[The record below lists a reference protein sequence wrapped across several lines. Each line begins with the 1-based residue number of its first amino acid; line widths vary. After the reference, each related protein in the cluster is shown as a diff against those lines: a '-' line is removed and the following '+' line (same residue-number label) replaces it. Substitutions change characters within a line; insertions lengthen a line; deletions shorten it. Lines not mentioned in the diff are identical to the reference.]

1 MARASKDVLDI
12 INKRKKFD
20 SDSKED
26 KSQAPVKK
34 NSTIANTSENK
45 VSSQK
50 TEIRGK
56 RASQEV
62 LDIINKR
69 NKFASRPSV
78 SKPSIS
84 SPVAHPATGGNSPI
98 KTPTVTAP
106 VIHDAAYWEKR
117 FNEEMERLKVEHAND
132 PGFPFAAHAIGI
144 VEEEKKLEE
153 YINKYSQKE
162 YKDNFFGQTAASYRQ
177 AKIADKKADRY
188 GEYYTTGNKRD
199 LQLAQAV
206 GELQKT
212 FAENNAE
219 TLKDDAT
226 LPWISQ
232 TMAGYAPQFMRQ
244 TGARIAGGIE
254 GGFIGATVGAPQVGA
269 VVGQSLAASAEMY
282 NSTRN
287 QIFGEL
293 LEMGVDEEIARQA
306 ANDEAVV
313 SSAIEGA
320 DALGDAFT
328 FGTTSLLKTLGKG
341 ALKGTAKGAG
351 KELAKTLLKYGI
363 NIAQEYGEEWTQE
376 GVGIANER
384 RTQAGETGMLGLAKD
399 SGKVAWGALTGTE
412 DEETRS
418 RMSQAG
424 EEGAKIALMMGALP
438 NAANVAINAKNLHTE
453 RTVGKLYSPEVDAL
467 IQEGLDSDE
476 NSEAHTLAEE
486 MKAKQDAG
494 KKITNAELVEM
505 VRANEQAIAEEETPS
520 SLEEAAKMRVNDI
533 ETNKTAENTDDIP
546 KADNLPT
553 RTEKTETEVKEPVAK
568 GVAEVETKT
577 DTSTPDT
584 VTAPSVAELQKAQEA
599 KAEEAAFE
607 AGRQNVPRESVTL
620 ATPAQEE
627 AYNAGRIEHIKNMP
641 KEENLDSKKE
651 QAYNVSGKLTDK
663 TKRVFAKGRDIGV
676 SFSDERGYISDGYI
690 AMPIDKADADFAKSE
705 WGARES
711 DKLSSIVENI
721 INRDDFIPLTSN
733 PVEGLLTTGL
743 SRSGSS
749 SAYMF
754 TLEDGRQ
761 FAVQKKYAKYLDGN
775 NLSVVFDKGKPFA
788 LKATDNDGN
797 FVGMALAI
805 RHNGDTY
812 DITDTKEVSMK
823 SFKNKPASKTETRST
838 DDIALSFEEKDKK
851 KREVMSR
858 YGLSEDEANAVV
870 KYKEPEAY
878 KINAK
883 LREDESLLDE
893 TQKKTVEFLDSAL
906 EKLPKHKGRAFRTV
920 SFDDVFDS
928 EEMYNDFL
936 EKHKEG
942 KLVIYDAYTS
952 ASSKIDGHPMDENTK
967 YGITLEIDGES
978 ARDVDGFGNNFE
990 KEVIFPRRRSFV
1002 VTEVGTDNDGRP
1014 YIKVKEVGNH
1024 DRQQRY
1030 SEERGDVLQR
1040 VRTEEELHSNV
1051 QEVSERNSL
1060 QSGDTKN
1067 SVQGV
1072 RADKVNS
1079 PQDKIEND
1087 VVKESA
1093 ADVHDGVLD
1102 RESDNDTG
1110 VLQSE
1115 SVQEAEEKRN
1125 TGTEGRKSRKD
1136 VVDENGT
1143 DVQTVEGEATAE
1155 RPVDSG
1161 SDDNGVRERDNG
1173 DGDSGAGTHGNDNVD
1188 VKSKDYVITKAVAEE
1203 IDTSAPSMED
1213 NIKAIETLHEL
1224 EGKGKAP
1231 TKSQQSILAKFKGWG
1246 GLSGAFYGQAKNRLR
1261 ELMSDSELAAAQSTV
1276 NDAYFTP
1283 THIIDSVYKALG
1295 HLGFEGGN
1303 VLEPSM
1309 GVGNFFGRMPKAI
1322 KDNSSLYG
1330 VEIDTISGRIAQ
1342 YLYPSA
1348 NIEVSPFQDVAY
1360 KDGAFDLIIG
1370 NVPFGEVKYKYKGNK
1385 YLIHDYFFVKAMDK
1399 LKDGGV
1405 MAFLTSRGT
1414 LDKMDSKTRA
1424 ELAKQ
1429 GKLIAAYR
1437 LPSNVF
1443 TRSAG
1448 ASPVTDL
1455 IIMQKS
1461 SDTNGERFVNLGSVT
1476 IRGEE
1481 FSINEYFAN
1490 NPQNIIGEL
1499 TKKWNYRSGK
1509 YDVDVTATGDVA
1521 EQLTKAI
1528 KKLPKNLINGTQTVG
1543 SVDVTENTAPVQ
1555 TFAAKDNGT
1564 VEYIDAQTGEVKQI
1578 KGKSANVAKAYIKI
1592 KEVYQELVDAT
1603 LNEAGQSVVE
1613 GKRKELNA
1621 EYDGFVKKYGSLE
1634 KNKKLLTADN
1644 DFFKISGLEVYDTK
1658 TKSIIKSEMFTK
1670 DTLGK
1675 RKPKRAD
1682 STLDAL
1688 SISIGESGGVDLARI
1703 SELTNLPESEVIKQ
1717 LDDRIV
1723 YTPDGTYELNEVYL
1737 SGNVREKY
1745 EAVKGKKGFE
1755 KNEQMLKNVIPEDI
1769 PAKNITPQF
1778 GAPWIQPKYVAQFL
1792 RETLNLY
1799 STPTVSYDSTTGTWA
1814 ISGDTWGDHTLMTSK
1829 FGTKYQDA
1837 IKLAEKALNMRRIV
1851 VKDNEGR
1858 VIVTETRAAQQKA
1871 EDIKTAFEEWCF
1883 KDSERRQELVK
1894 TFNEKFNSHRNM
1906 DFSELSK
1913 YLTFDGLTETFKL
1926 RDYQKRAVA
1935 RAIFNGNT
1943 LLAHGVGTGKTAE
1956 MISIAMELKRMGI
1969 AKKNMMV
1976 VPPHKVADFRN
1987 DILKMYP
1994 SAKVIMLEKGANATQ
2009 RQRFYAQV
2017 AANDF
2022 DIVVI
2027 PHSSFGM
2034 LDVSA
2039 DTKMAFVSN
2048 QIAELEEVLTAA
2060 QAEKGKID
2068 GRFIKQLENQKKRL
2082 EEKLKFVT
2090 ESAKDNGNT
2099 FEELGVDSLFVDE
2112 AHNFKNLPFSSKLS
2126 RVAGVSVNQS
2136 NNKTRASRAENMF
2149 MITDYLNRNNGRITF
2164 GTATPI
2170 TNSMSEIYNM
2180 TRFLRPD
2187 ILEDAGI
2194 QSFDAWASM
2203 FGSIVNQAEVDP
2215 SGRHM
2220 RMKERFSKFKNVA
2233 QMVEQFRRMADIL
2246 KTGDVIQELPIAERI
2261 DVVNEPNDIQ
2271 EEFLDII
2278 DKMIDEIRT
2287 SGQNAKHN
2295 MLEVTT
2301 AGQMAAIDLRFVE
2314 SYFEGKYTRAD
2325 LNLPNNRIAQV
2336 AKKVIKEYKDS
2347 NATKG
2352 TQFVFCDVGV
2362 SDDPS
2367 KKYNLHVYGDLIN
2380 RLVAAGI
2387 PRNEI
2392 AVAQDF
2398 EDKADLSAKVNTGEI
2413 RVLIG
2418 STAVMGEGM
2427 NAQNKAVALHHMTV
2441 PARPSD
2447 IEQREGRIIRYGNE
2461 NKNVRI
2467 YRYIQEKSYDS
2478 YQWQMQERKASFI
2491 NQALSG
2497 GTVEELEEMSD
2508 FQLTAREAKAVASGN
2523 PLLLEKIEVEDKLNK
2538 LKSLRNKF
2546 NTDKL
2551 EMQDR
2556 LAMLPNRIGKLEK
2569 QIADTKADLETI
2581 NASGAEFELTV
2592 GKTKHTER
2600 AKAAEALEK
2609 AVSKAPR
2616 NGTRTLI
2623 GQYKGLELYYTASIG
2638 KGIEY
2643 TLKGNKEYT
2652 IEGGESARGNI
2663 TRIINA
2669 VEKISSDLSLSEAML
2684 KNYKS
2689 EIETLKKEVFAEFP
2703 KAKEFEE
2710 LQTKL
2715 NEIDTQLGINV
2726 SEVDMSEVVVGEEDA
2741 DGDVEQMYGA
2751 KEADHSDQ
2759 WTAERVGDK
2768 NKKPKS
2774 LSQIIEDIRH
2784 DFGVNITTG
2793 HIRGSDIRG
2802 THTKGT
2808 GGIRTKKALD
2818 LPTISHE
2825 LGHDFDEK
2833 YGLRDGISED
2843 MQEELVSQLDDGLK
2857 EKYPAQQLVGEG
2869 IAEYVRKFLQNRET
2883 AAIDY
2888 PLFTDHFLGSMTG
2901 KELAQL
2907 EQLADDVNAYY
2918 ALDADTATS
2927 SIKLYGEKAPDAR
2940 TVDEKLKAKA
2950 DEIYQ
2955 AWVDA
2960 NHGIKRF
2967 DLATGADTYK
2977 IATNAAYSD
2986 AIAGNMISGGD
2997 LTDANGKYVS
3007 PGLMTALHGL
3017 DLNNKEEYRLFGEY
3031 LTVKHG
3037 PERLAEGMRTFSD
3050 DRKNNTAWMN
3060 NRQAEI
3066 ERQHPEFVE
3075 ISERLY
3081 KFWDKFMQTWA
3092 VNTGLVDKATYQ
3104 SWRDRW
3110 EYYVPFNRVVNQDG
3124 ITQGAKRGFA
3134 NQNSTIKKA
3143 RGSGR
3148 DIVHPV
3154 DNMIVNLVKM
3164 VNAGV
3169 RNNVMVQITT
3179 QAQKLKADASF
3190 LEKVP
3195 MPLTATKMDMTG
3207 VKEKLTEM
3215 FELSEMTEKA
3225 KTEAT
3230 GYVDA
3235 LDDILMQYGRGK
3247 AHGDVIF
3254 VLKNG
3259 QPEAWKIND
3268 AGLLESLTSM
3278 SPKTMDGILDA
3289 YAVVSRFM
3297 TANITGLNTVWSI
3310 FSNLPKDLQS
3320 FYVYSPD
3327 KNIVKLARGLCSA
3340 YLNKFKGANADPLY
3354 KEYLALGGGQTS
3366 VYTADRNLAKQAR
3379 KQMKRKSATNR
3390 FQKINWNPLDWI
3402 GFISDTIESGPRYA
3416 IFKIL
3421 RDKGI
3426 SPQDAFYE
3434 AMDITVNFR
3443 KGGRVSREMNKVIP
3457 FFNANV
3463 QGLDKFR
3470 RWITAEELA
3479 KKDNR
3484 LKRVRA
3490 RTAFLFATGAI
3501 AAGLVFALNN
3511 GDDEKE
3517 KEYEQ
3522 LSNFI
3527 KNSYWNIPLGDGKYF
3542 AIPKPR
3548 ELGVLSSFFETCMEY
3563 GIGDNDHAFD
3573 EFYAYASENFLP
3585 AIANDIAQVGS
3596 KGVVETG
3603 MNIIGSLGI
3612 IGVVGYLGANRDF
3625 LGRPIVSSGLQNL
3638 EPKDQYTARTSKI
3651 AYWVGQA
3658 TNGSPQQIDFF
3669 FQQILGG
3676 WWKSQKAL
3684 FPVGGENVDY
3694 TLGVRNTYVKDNQ
3707 YSTDLTNWLYDRA
3720 DKTARAKNSNPT
3732 DIDKAISAK
3741 WDSNMTSFYGK
3752 YYKQAKNKSE
3762 TTATRATRQT
3772 VLDMIHEYQKGID
3785 SNYKTKT
3792 QKAVEKVCKE
3802 QNSTEYLPSVMS
3814 VTVKDANDKE
3824 HTLSDIQY
3832 VEYQT
3837 DYLRLYWET
3846 IEDSLPEAQS
3856 ASERA
3861 RIVEAAK
3868 RVAREKA
3875 QANTLKRIGA
3885 GTSKF
3890 AKTYEGVS
3898 NKHLTEFFAGLDE
3911 ANTDNSVK
3919 KSEVVDVIREID
3931 IEDTEA
3937 WALFLS
3943 QNDSYGAN
3951 YAKGKGVAGNKY
3963 VEFLDTLD
3971 KVDKPTESGN
3981 LGSYTQDEATEAIRR
3996 VPGISNRDRAIL
4008 WKSVNK
4014 NWKDKNNPWRAYLR

>member
-45 VSSQK
+45 VSSPK

-84 SPVAHPATGGNSPI
+84 SPVAHPATGGISSI
-98 KTPTVTAP
+98 KAPTVTKAP
-106 VIHDAAYWEKR
+106 TLSSATDVESRILKLSTELAELNSKYTDDYWNKLLEDETAKYLAENPMAGTAIEAWQKVEDESKPINERKEALQKQIDELVSGMYNYRDANFLDLTVNSAKRGWHNSAYGTAVWDADKAKVNELEGKLDSEDYKFKTDSWWEKAISGA
-117 FNEEMERLKVEHAND
+117 MEQA
-132 PGFPFAAHAIGI
+132 
-144 VEEEKKLEE
+144 
-153 YINKYSQKE
+153 
-162 YKDNFFGQTAASYRQ
+162 GQMA
-177 AKIADKKADRY
+177 
-188 GEYYTTGNKRD
+188 YTTTRPDTITLTLGGASAAAGAAA
-199 LQLAQAV
+199 LAGQAGPQV
-206 GELQKT
+206 M
-212 FAENNAE
+212 
-219 TLKDDAT
+219 
-226 LPWISQ
+226 LPEEVISVPVAAA
-232 TMAGYAPQFMRQ
+232 M
-244 TGARIAGGIE
+244 GARVGFGSAAAINAMKIE
-254 GGFIGATVGAPQVGA
+254 GGHAYKEMIDNGVSPETAEKIALAVGGANGLIEAIQLDELIDA
-269 VVGQSLAASAEMY
+269 FKVVG
-282 NSTRN
+282 
-287 QIFGEL
+287 
-293 LEMGVDEEIARQA
+293 
-306 ANDEAVV
+306 
-313 SSAIEGA
+313 
-320 DALGDAFT
+320 
-328 FGTTSLLKTLGKG
+328 GKG
-341 ALKGTAKGAG
+341 TSQSVFSLILNELKRRGIDVF
-351 KELAKTLLKYGI
+351 KEST
-363 NIAQEYGEEWTQE
+363 QEVVQE
-376 GVGIANER
+376 GVTMGGVELGSRIDNGEGVYSAKDVGER
-384 RTQAGETGMLGLAKD
+384 ALDTFTSSMLTFGAMNIPSATVNTTRNIVDNNRLNKIGETYSADVDSVIQAGL
-399 SGKVAWGALTGTE
+399 
-412 DEETRS
+412 
-418 RMSQAG
+418 
-424 EEGAKIALMMGALP
+424 
-438 NAANVAINAKNLHTE
+438 E
-453 RTVGKLYSPEVDAL
+453 RDV
-467 IQEGLDSDE
+467 
-476 NSEAHTLAEE
+476 NSEAHKVAEDLQNKRNSGE
-486 MKAKQDAG
+486 T
-494 KKITNAELVEM
+494 ITNSEIGNAVVATVQEL
-505 VRANEQAIAEEETPS
+505 RKEQGYSDLETDAQPS
-520 SLEEAAKMRVNDI
+520 SLEEAAEMRVNDI

-553 RTEKTETEVKEPVAK
+553 RTEKTETEVKEPVTK

-577 DTSTPDT
+577 DTSTSDT
-584 VTAPSVAELQKAQEA
+584 VATPSVAELQKAQEA

-607 AGRQNVPRESVTL
+607 AGRQNVPREHVTL

-641 KEENLDSKKE
+641 KEENLDSKNE

-690 AMPIDKADADFAKSE
+690 ALPIDETDASFAKSE
-705 WGARES
+705 WGVKDS
-711 DKLSSIVENI
+711 DKLSTIVEHI

-733 PVEGLLTTGL
+733 PVEGKVMDGM
-743 SRSGSS
+743 SKNGSA
-749 SAYMF
+749 AYIF
-754 TLEDGRQ
+754 TLDDGRQ
-761 FAVQKKYAKYLDGN
+761 FGVRKKYVQHLDGN
-775 NLSVVFDKGKPFA
+775 SLSVVFDKGKPLA
-788 LKATDNDGN
+788 IKAMDSDGN

-1072 RADKVNS
+1072 RADKVNN
-1079 PQDKIEND
+1079 PQDKIAKD
-1087 VVKESA
+1087 VIKYIEKGKDFSSARLFEIADKAYGGTMAEGAYTVKDAYDGMELAVNRYLMNAEFVKNANGDASVAVETTNKLIDLLTHIPTQTKRTAEQESYQQFSTPPNIA
-1093 ADVHDGVLD
+1093 YISAWVANIDNADV
-1102 RESDNDTG
+1102 
-1110 VLQSE
+1110 
-1115 SVQEAEEKRN
+1115 
-1125 TGTEGRKSRKD
+1125 
-1136 VVDENGT
+1136 
-1143 DVQTVEGEATAE
+1143 
-1155 RPVDSG
+1155 
-1161 SDDNGVRERDNG
+1161 
-1173 DGDSGAGTHGNDNVD
+1173 
-1188 VKSKDYVITKAVAEE
+1188 
-1203 IDTSAPSMED
+1203 
-1213 NIKAIETLHEL
+1213 
-1224 EGKGKAP
+1224 
-1231 TKSQQSILAKFKGWG
+1231 
-1246 GLSGAFYGQAKNRLR
+1246 
-1261 ELMSDSELAAAQSTV
+1261 
-1276 NDAYFTP
+1276 
-1283 THIIDSVYKALG
+1283 
-1295 HLGFEGGN
+1295 
-1303 VLEPSM
+1303 VLEPSAGIGGLALWGKAWGATVYANELSERRLEFLNQLGLDGTFNLNAEQIDNLLPDNIKPSVVVM
-1309 GVGNFFGRMPKAI
+1309 NPPFSATAGRMSKNNTANAKRHIEQALERLEPNGRLVAI
-1322 KDNSSLYG
+1322 LGNGMADDAPSFKSWWNDLRSEYG
-1330 VEIDTISGRIAQ
+1330 VR
-1342 YLYPSA
+1342 A
-1348 NIEVSPFQDVAY
+1348 NIRIDGSNYRKYGTTFDVQLVVIDKTGPNTEQTITGTY
-1360 KDGAFDLIIG
+1360 KDLSEI
-1370 NVPFGEVKYKYKGNK
+1370 P
-1385 YLIHDYFFVKAMDK
+1385 
-1399 LKDGGV
+1399 
-1405 MAFLTSRGT
+1405 T
-1414 LDKMDSKTRA
+1414 LLEGIRDDRQAVVRDSDVSIERDTTARNDT
-1424 ELAKQ
+1424 ERQ
-1429 GKLIAAYR
+1429 GR
-1437 LPSNVF
+1437 LE
-1443 TRSAG
+1443 RSAG
-1448 ASPVTDL
+1448 DTSDVLDGKQASEDSNRTPDSKRT
-1455 IIMQKS
+1455 KR
-1461 SDTNGERFVNLGSVT
+1461 SDGVR
-1476 IRGEE
+1476 
-1481 FSINEYFAN
+1481 
-1490 NPQNIIGEL
+1490 
-1499 TKKWNYRSGK
+1499 
-1509 YDVDVTATGDVA
+1509 
-1521 EQLTKAI
+1521 
-1528 KKLPKNLINGTQTVG
+1528 
-1543 SVDVTENTAPVQ
+1543 
-1555 TFAAKDNGT
+1555 
-1564 VEYIDAQTGEVKQI
+1564 
-1578 KGKSANVAKAYIKI
+1578 GKS
-1592 KEVYQELVDAT
+1592 
-1603 LNEAGQSVVE
+1603 E
-1613 GKRKELNA
+1613 G
-1621 EYDGFVKKYGSLE
+1621 
-1634 KNKKLLTADN
+1634 
-1644 DFFKISGLEVYDTK
+1644 
-1658 TKSIIKSEMFTK
+1658 
-1670 DTLGK
+1670 
-1675 RKPKRAD
+1675 
-1682 STLDAL
+1682 
-1688 SISIGESGGVDLARI
+1688 
-1703 SELTNLPESEVIKQ
+1703 
-1717 LDDRIV
+1717 
-1723 YTPDGTYELNEVYL
+1723 
-1737 SGNVREKY
+1737 
-1745 EAVKGKKGFE
+1745 
-1755 KNEQMLKNVIPEDI
+1755 
-1769 PAKNITPQF
+1769 
-1778 GAPWIQPKYVAQFL
+1778 
-1792 RETLNLY
+1792 
-1799 STPTVSYDSTTGTWA
+1799 
-1814 ISGDTWGDHTLMTSK
+1814 
-1829 FGTKYQDA
+1829 
-1837 IKLAEKALNMRRIV
+1837 
-1851 VKDNEGR
+1851 
-1858 VIVTETRAAQQKA
+1858 
-1871 EDIKTAFEEWCF
+1871 
-1883 KDSERRQELVK
+1883 
-1894 TFNEKFNSHRNM
+1894 NS
-1906 DFSELSK
+1906 
-1913 YLTFDGLTETFKL
+1913 
-1926 RDYQKRAVA
+1926 
-1935 RAIFNGNT
+1935 
-1943 LLAHGVGTGKTAE
+1943 
-1956 MISIAMELKRMGI
+1956 
-1969 AKKNMMV
+1969 
-1976 VPPHKVADFRN
+1976 
-1987 DILKMYP
+1987 
-1994 SAKVIMLEKGANATQ
+1994 
-2009 RQRFYAQV
+2009 
-2017 AANDF
+2017 
-2022 DIVVI
+2022 
-2027 PHSSFGM
+2027 
-2034 LDVSA
+2034 
-2039 DTKMAFVSN
+2039 
-2048 QIAELEEVLTAA
+2048 
-2060 QAEKGKID
+2060 
-2068 GRFIKQLENQKKRL
+2068 
-2082 EEKLKFVT
+2082 
-2090 ESAKDNGNT
+2090 
-2099 FEELGVDSLFVDE
+2099 
-2112 AHNFKNLPFSSKLS
+2112 
-2126 RVAGVSVNQS
+2126 
-2136 NNKTRASRAENMF
+2136 
-2149 MITDYLNRNNGRITF
+2149 
-2164 GTATPI
+2164 
-2170 TNSMSEIYNM
+2170 
-2180 TRFLRPD
+2180 
-2187 ILEDAGI
+2187 
-2194 QSFDAWASM
+2194 
-2203 FGSIVNQAEVDP
+2203 
-2215 SGRHM
+2215 
-2220 RMKERFSKFKNVA
+2220 
-2233 QMVEQFRRMADIL
+2233 
-2246 KTGDVIQELPIAERI
+2246 
-2261 DVVNEPNDIQ
+2261 
-2271 EEFLDII
+2271 
-2278 DKMIDEIRT
+2278 
-2287 SGQNAKHN
+2287 
-2295 MLEVTT
+2295 
-2301 AGQMAAIDLRFVE
+2301 
-2314 SYFEGKYTRAD
+2314 
-2325 LNLPNNRIAQV
+2325 
-2336 AKKVIKEYKDS
+2336 
-2347 NATKG
+2347 
-2352 TQFVFCDVGV
+2352 
-2362 SDDPS
+2362 
-2367 KKYNLHVYGDLIN
+2367 
-2380 RLVAAGI
+2380 
-2387 PRNEI
+2387 
-2392 AVAQDF
+2392 
-2398 EDKADLSAKVNTGEI
+2398 
-2413 RVLIG
+2413 
-2418 STAVMGEGM
+2418 
-2427 NAQNKAVALHHMTV
+2427 
-2441 PARPSD
+2441 
-2447 IEQREGRIIRYGNE
+2447 
-2461 NKNVRI
+2461 
-2467 YRYIQEKSYDS
+2467 
-2478 YQWQMQERKASFI
+2478 
-2491 NQALSG
+2491 
-2497 GTVEELEEMSD
+2497 
-2508 FQLTAREAKAVASGN
+2508 
-2523 PLLLEKIEVEDKLNK
+2523 
-2538 LKSLRNKF
+2538 
-2546 NTDKL
+2546 
-2551 EMQDR
+2551 
-2556 LAMLPNRIGKLEK
+2556 
-2569 QIADTKADLETI
+2569 
-2581 NASGAEFELTV
+2581 
-2592 GKTKHTER
+2592 
-2600 AKAAEALEK
+2600 K
-2609 AVSKAPR
+2609 AVSKNAR
-2616 NGTRTLI
+2616 SENDSTVDGSNAGTRM
-2623 GQYKGLELYYTASIG
+2623 ELSRNTESDVVG
-2638 KGIEY
+2638 K
-2643 TLKGNKEYT
+2643 
-2652 IEGGESARGNI
+2652 
-2663 TRIINA
+2663 
-2669 VEKISSDLSLSEAML
+2669 SS
-2684 KNYKS
+2684 
-2689 EIETLKKEVFAEFP
+2689 V
-2703 KAKEFEE
+2703 KEFEE
-2710 LQTKL
+2710 NPDSVYSTYIPRKVNIKGAKKHPARLVESAAMAAVDPPDVTYTPALPASIAEKGILSDAQLENVVYAGQAHSQMLGDGKRKGYFIGDGTGVGKGRQISGIIMDNFLQGRKKAVWISASTGLVNDAKRDWQDLGGNPDDIIDLKGTKL
-2715 NEIDTQLGINV
+2715 LKTGIEADSGILFGAYSTLSNSANKEQRFDLLKKWLGEDFDGVIALDEAHKMGNSVPMKKKRGKSKPSQQALTGIELQKTFPNARIVYASATGATDVSQYGYLERLGLWGKGTAFNDLNDFINKISNGGLAAMELVARDMKAMGVYMARSISYDDVKYDTLQHDLTPMQTEIYDTMSEAWQKVLQNVNEALEVTGADKNGQARGAAYSAIFGGQQRFYNQILTSMSMPSVIEDMKKELAAGRSCVIQLTNTNEAQANRAIAKNEAEGGNLEDLDLTPSETLTQLLEKSFPIQV
-2726 SEVDMSEVVVGEEDA
+2726 FEEYMDEEGRVKSRLVRDA
-2741 DGDVEQMYGA
+2741 DGNPVIDKKAVRMRDNLIAELSQMKVPDGPLEMLLDAFGVDEVAEVTGRSRRVVEKRDENGKMRRVIETRSATAGTADAKAFQDGRKRILVFSDAGGTGFSYHADKRAKNQQQRVHYLLQPGWSASNAVQGFGRTHRSNQASAPIVRLITTNAMGQKRFTSTIARRLDQLGALTKGQRQTGSGVFSEKDNLENPIAADALAQYYKGADRDILKKLGLYDSLFDEYGRLNDGAEDLRNVSKFLNRILALKVDEQNEVFQGFYDTFERMMDVAISNGTVDMGLENYRADKIEVIDEKVVRKDESGADTKYVQMKTYRKPIIAMYDTSHPKFKGLVRMEDGSVRAVYETSSKTNARGEIERRFRLDSPVKGVSNTFVEKTLNEKTTAIDKADWKKAWQEEVAKAPEYTEGTLHLLTGTLLPIWNRLPQNNTRVMRVMSSDGRQYLGRVIAPSQIDLVLRGLGAGRTMQTYTPQQISDAVLKQGKEAVLRDDRQKIVRRRVSNEWRMEVTGQNTWYLVRRYPDIISERINYEYRYFIPTGEAGNKILEDLVKNNPVVDMREETKSGDVDYMHGA
-2751 KEADHSDQ
+2751 KEADHSEQ

-2802 THTKGT
+2802 THERGT

-2818 LPTISHE
+2818 LPTIAHE
-2825 LGHDFDEK
+2825 LGHEFDEK
-2833 YGLRDGISED
+2833 YGLQDGISEE
-2843 MQEELVSQLDDGLK
+2843 MKNELLGQLDDGLK
-2857 EKYPAQQLVGEG
+2857 QKYKENKLVGEG

-2927 SIKLYGEKAPDAR
+2927 SIQLYGEKAPDAR
-2940 TVDEKLKAKA
+2940 TVGEKLKAKA
-2950 DEIYQ
+2950 DAIYQ
-2955 AWVDA
+2955 AWGDA

-2967 DLATGADTYK
+2967 DVATGANTYK
-2977 IATNAAYSD
+2977 LATNAAYSD

-2997 LTDANGKYVS
+2997 LTDANGKYVA

-3037 PERLAEGMRTFSD
+3037 PERLAEGLRTFSD

-3148 DIVHPV
+3148 DIIHPV
-3154 DNMIVNLVKM
+3154 DNMIANLVKM

-3215 FELSEMTEKA
+3215 LETGNMTTKD
-3225 KTEAT
+3225 KLEAT

-3268 AGLLESLTSM
+3268 VGMLSSLTSM
-3278 SPKTMDGILDA
+3278 SPHTMDGILDA
-3289 YAVVSRFM
+3289 LAVTSRFM
-3297 TANITGLNTVWSI
+3297 TANITGNNLVWSI
-3310 FSNLPKDLQS
+3310 FSNLPRDMMTFFTYSKNKKPLKMAAGIGGA
-3320 FYVYSPD
+3320 YV
-3327 KNIVKLARGLCSA
+3327 
-3340 YLNKFKGANADPLY
+3340 NKFKGANADPLY
-3354 KEYLALGGGQTS
+3354 KEFLALGGGQTS
-3366 VYTADRNLAKQAR
+3366 VYTSDRNLTKTAR
-3379 KQMKRKSATNR
+3379 KQMTRKTGKG
-3390 FQKINWNPLDWI
+3390 FEKVDWNPLAT
-3402 GFISDTIESGPRYA
+3402 ISFLGNLVESGPRFATY
-3416 IFKIL
+3416 KMM
-3421 RDKGI
+3421 REQGM
-3426 SPQDAFYE
+3426 SPQNAFYE

-3443 KGGRVSREMNKVIP
+3443 RGGRFSREINKVVP

-3479 KKDNR
+3479 GQSNRKKAVSV
-3484 LKRVRA
+3484 RV
-3490 RTAFLFATGAI
+3490 TSFI
-3501 AAGLVFALNN
+3501 AVSAAVAALSYALNN

-3573 EFYAYASENFLP
+3573 EFYAYASENFIP

-3596 KGVVETG
+3596 KGVKETG
-3603 MNIIGSLGI
+3603 LNIIGSAGI
-3612 IGVVGYLGANRDF
+3612 IGVFGYLGANRDF

-3651 AYWVGQA
+3651 AYWIGQA
-3658 TNGSPQQIDFF
+3658 TNGSPQEIDYF

-3676 WWKSQKAL
+3676 WWKTQKAL

-3694 TLGVRNTYVKDNQ
+3694 TLGVRNTYIKDNQ

-3720 DKTARAKNSNPT
+3720 DTTARAKNSDPT

-3741 WDSNMTSFYGK
+3741 WDSNMKSFYGK
-3752 YYKQAKNKSE
+3752 YYKQAKNKSD
-3762 TTATRATRQT
+3762 TTATRGTRQL
-3772 VLDMIHEYQKGID
+3772 VLDMILEYQKGID
-3785 SNYKTKT
+3785 NNYKTKT

-3898 NKHLTEFFAGLDE
+3898 NKHLTEFFAGLDA

-3951 YAKGKGVAGNKY
+3951 YAKEKGVAGNKY

-3971 KVDKPTESGN
+3971 TVDKPTESGN
-3981 LGSYTQDEATEAIRR
+3981 LGSYTQEEATEAIRR